1 MIYICVH
8 KTNKGKNMQ
17 EVAAQKKAE
26 YRIGEFVGNIPA
38 ARLTEEKT
46 SLAAQLGISIGQLN
60 RIIRGES
67 DPSGTQLWTIAQF
80 FGCTVDELYAAY
92 EPA

>member
-1 MIYICVH
+1 ML
-8 KTNKGKNMQ
+8 
-17 EVAAQKKAE
+17 EVTAQKKAE
-26 YRIGEFVGNIPA
+26 YRIDEFVGNIPA

-60 RIIRGES
+60 RIIRGDS
-67 DPSGTQLWTIAQF
+67 DPSGTQLWIIAAF
-80 FGCTVDELYAAY
+80 FGCSVHELYASY